1 MLLVVVV
8 VLLLLL
14 LLLMMTLKTGYA
26 TQMDPYGCLIP
37 YQGNMMISLWVLS
50 DKPNMYFTS

>member
-1 MLLVVVV
+1 MLVVVV

-37 YQGNMMISLWVLS
+37 YQGNMMISLWFLS